1 MSGSMKKFGLSAF
14 DGLEKDKFQ
23 NVSSN
28 VLDRQSKE
36 LDQQLTVFRDRLIK
50 FAKTHNNELKA
61 NPEFRSRFVRM
72 CSSIGIDP
80 LSIFD
85 RDQHLFNVDDFY
97 YEICVKIIEVCRETK
112 DMNGGIISFDE
123 LLYGYFKNLDVKTED
138 LEKSIGMINS
148 LEGGFEVLKIRGKK
162 FLQSVPNELTGDQT
176 RILEV
181 CSIMGY
187 ASLSLL
193 KANFKWDLIRSKS
206 VLNEMVANGL
216 LWVDNQAG
224 NEILYWDP
232 SWVMRTT

>member
-1 MSGSMKKFGLSAF
+1 MKKFGLSAF
-14 DGLEKDKFQ
+14 DELENEKFQ
-23 NVSSN
+23 NVSSK
-28 VLDRQSKE
+28 VLERQSKE
-36 LDQQLTVFRDRLIK
+36 LEQQLTVFRNKIIE
-50 FAKTHNNELKA
+50 FARIHNHELKA

-80 LSIFD
+80 LSLFD

-97 YEICVKIIEVCRETK
+97 YEICVKVIEVCRETK

-123 LLYGYFKNLDVKTED
+123 LLNGYFKNLNVNMED
-138 LEKSIGMINS
+138 LEKSIRMINS

-193 KANFKWDLIRSKS
+193 KANFDWELVRSKS
-206 VLNEMVANGL
+206 VLDEMVANGL

-232 SWVMRTT
+232 SWIMRTT